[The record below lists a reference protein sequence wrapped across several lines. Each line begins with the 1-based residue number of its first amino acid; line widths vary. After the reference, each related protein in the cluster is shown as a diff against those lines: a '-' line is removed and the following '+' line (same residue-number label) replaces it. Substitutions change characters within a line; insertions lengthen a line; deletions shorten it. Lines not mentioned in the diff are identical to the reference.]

1 MIHISL
7 KKETFAKIILRS
19 FQNMSANIVYSVH
32 ADTPVVA
39 SGNKVGNRVQT
50 LPANRAAGQLCVP
63 RVSWL
68 TSQYPNDFLTNKLG
82 QTISSIIPKVDNMED
97 LDLRI
102 ALTIAGGSLTM
113 PACELWFDQQDL
125 YDPNNGSSQPVQTQ
139 YDMTALANLFCQT
152 HDSQQRAF
160 FKTSGIESRDTGKYG
175 ASMALPPGTHYFYM
189 PLLTF
194 FRNYGGVFLQ
204 DMKDELRLD
213 LKVSSVVPISG
224 AGSIASCK
232 IEFGI
237 SGHLLTEA
245 DRSEF
250 RRRYFTSASECYFLH
265 PHRSSKQVTLT
276 CGSSENF
283 IDLNDVR
290 GVVSHQLIL
299 VRPLGA
305 TNANNGKMF
314 WYNIG
319 DAADARIELMD
330 IQGYSI
336 TGTLPTRFMR
346 QHQSTQFPNDW
357 ISHKPAYIISYCH
370 SVNEALKGEING
382 GRVFSAQSGDRLR
395 FVLPAAATQEV
406 QTFTQSGT
414 PAAGGW
420 YRFRF
425 RGEESSILVGS
436 ANAAAMKAAFE
447 AMRGVAAK
455 NLTVAFS
462 AAASAGASFT
472 ATFTDPEGTLDGDLV
487 EVIPGDAF
495 AASSSTA
502 RTIAAI
508 PGLPASGTYQVD
520 VFSYVYRT
528 ANFSGLAFNSKDLVV
543 QPPRHV
549 Q

>member
-1 MIHISL
+1 
-7 KKETFAKIILRS
+7 
-19 FQNMSANIVYSVH
+19 MSANIVYAVT
-32 ADTPVVA
+32 ATRPVVA
-39 SGNKVGNRVQT
+39 SGNKVGNKVQT
-50 LPANRAAGQLCVP
+50 LPSGKDYGHLSVP

-68 TSQYPNDFLTNKLG
+68 PSQYPHDILTNKLG
-82 QTISSIIPKVDNMED
+82 QTITSTIPKVDNMED

-102 ALTIAGGSLTM
+102 ALTTAGGSLTM

-160 FKTSGIESRDTGKYG
+160 FKTSGIESRETGKYG
-175 ASMALPPGTHYFYM
+175 ASMTLPPGTHYFYM

-194 FRNYGGVFLQ
+194 FRNYGGVYLQ
-204 DMKDELRLD
+204 NMRDELRLD
-213 LKVSSVVPISG
+213 LKVSSVIPISG
-224 AGSIASCK
+224 AGSISSCK
-232 IEFGI
+232 IEFGTT
-237 SGHLLTEA
+237 GHTLTNF
-245 DRSEF
+245 DRDEF
-250 RRRYFTSASECYFLH
+250 NRRYATSASECYFLH
-265 PHRSSKQVTLT
+265 PHRTSKQVTLT

-283 IDLNDVR
+283 IDLNEIR
-290 GVVSHQLIL
+290 GIVSHQLIL
-299 VRPLGA
+299 FRPLGA

-319 DAADARIELMD
+319 DAADARVELLD
-330 IQGYSI
+330 VQGYSM
-336 TGTLPTRFMR
+336 TGSLPTRFMR

-357 ISHKPAYIISYCH
+357 ISHKPAYIISYSH
-370 SVNEALKGEING
+370 SINEALKGKING
-382 GRVFSAQSGDRLR
+382 GRYFAGQTGDRLR

-406 QTFTQSGT
+406 QTFTQSGV

-436 ANAAAMKAAFE
+436 ATVAAMKAAFE

-455 NLTVAFS
+455 NLSVTFS
-462 AAASAGASFT
+462 AIASAGASFT
-472 ATFTDPEGTLDGDLV
+472 ATFSDPEGTLDGDLV

-520 VFSYVYRT
+520 VFSYVYKT
-528 ANFSGLAFNSKDLVV
+528 ANFNGLAFTSKDLVV
-543 QPPRHV
+543 QAPRHV

>member
-1 MIHISL
+1 
-7 KKETFAKIILRS
+7 
-19 FQNMSANIVYSVH
+19 MSANIVYSVQ
-32 ADTPVVA
+32 AARPVVK
-39 SGNKVGNRVQT
+39 SGNTVGNKVQT
-50 LPANRAAGQLCVP
+50 LPAGKAYGQLFVP
-63 RVSWL
+63 RLSWL

-82 QTISSIIPKVDNMED
+82 QTIASIIPKVDNMED

-102 ALTIAGGSLTM
+102 ALTIAGGSVTM

-139 YDMTALANLFCQT
+139 YDMTAIANLFCQT

-160 FKTSGIESRDTGKYG
+160 FKTSGIESRETGKYG
-175 ASMALPPGTHYFYM
+175 ASMTLPPGTHYFYM

-194 FRNYGGVFLQ
+194 FRNYHGVFLQ
-204 DMKDELRLD
+204 DMKDELRLE
-213 LKVSSVVPISG
+213 LKVASVIPVSG
-224 AGSIASCK
+224 AGSIAQCK

-237 SGHLLTEA
+237 SGHTLSED
-245 DRSEF
+245 DRKEF
-250 RRRYFTSASECYFLH
+250 HARYSMSAAECYFLH
-265 PHRSSKQVTLT
+265 PHRTSKQVTLT

-290 GVVSHQLIL
+290 GNVSHHLIL

-319 DAADARIELMD
+319 DAADARIEILD
-330 IQGYSI
+330 VQGYSM
-336 TGTLPTRFMR
+336 TGSIPTRFMR

-357 ISHKPAYIISYCH
+357 ISHKPAYIISYSH
-370 SVNEALKGEING
+370 SVNEALKGSVNG
-382 GRVFSAQSGDRLR
+382 GRHFKAQSGDRLR

-436 ANAAAMKAAFE
+436 ATVAAMKAAFE

-455 NLTVAFS
+455 NLSVTFS
-462 AAASAGASFT
+462 AVASAGASFT

-495 AASSSTA
+495 AASSTTA

-528 ANFSGLAFNSKDLVV
+528 ANFNGLAFNSKDLVV
-543 QPPRHV
+543 APPRHV